1 MASRLVG
8 LCGLRDC
15 VDKKEQQMLPAAVN
29 NMLFLGVF
37 QRIGRVKGNKFQVEC
52 RQAIIADTQRI
63 FALGE

>member
-1 MASRLVG
+1 MESNLWVSRCKRMGHGSVPVPSGEGRMASRLVG

-37 QRIGRVKGNKFQVEC
+37 
-52 RQAIIADTQRI
+52 
-63 FALGE
+63 